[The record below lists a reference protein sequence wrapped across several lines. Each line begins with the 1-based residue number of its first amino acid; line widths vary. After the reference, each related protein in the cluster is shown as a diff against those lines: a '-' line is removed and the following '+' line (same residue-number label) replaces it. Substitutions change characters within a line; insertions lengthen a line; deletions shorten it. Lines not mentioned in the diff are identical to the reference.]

1 MIRIPQ
7 LSRTPLLNSSHPKFQ
22 SREAQILEGTVY
34 EIWYARRA
42 ESQNPLSER
51 QVQKRVQQL
60 DQQLCFDAELWRS
73 HGKQHERNP
82 AENHGAS
89 CPCHPCRPRPSGRGA
104 GQVEATP
111 TGITQMRRKVGWP
124 CMKRALRSPGRSAK
138 RCTAVR
144 PLHCKLVPFSA
155 RSRDVL
161 IVGRGGCNSPALSRQ
176 FSRVVVGATVTRYIL
191 YQHKQEGD

>member
-60 DQQLCFDAELWRS
+60 DQQLCFNAELRRS

-104 GQVEATP
+104 GQVEVTIHWYYPDATQSRLAVHEKSFEEPRSERQKMHCCP
-111 TGITQMRRKVGWP
+111 TSALQAGAILSEISRR
-124 CMKRALRSPGRSAK
+124 
-138 RCTAVR
+138 
-144 PLHCKLVPFSA
+144 F
-155 RSRDVL
+155 D
-161 IVGRGGCNSPALSRQ
+161 
-176 FSRVVVGATVTRYIL
+176 
-191 YQHKQEGD
+191 